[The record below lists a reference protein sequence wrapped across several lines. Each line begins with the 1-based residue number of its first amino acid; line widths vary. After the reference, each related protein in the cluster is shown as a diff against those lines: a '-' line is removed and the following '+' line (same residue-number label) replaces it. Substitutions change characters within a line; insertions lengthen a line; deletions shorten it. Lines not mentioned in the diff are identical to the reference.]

1 MAEAREVASPPP
13 GRRTRGVSA
22 RGLGVRPVSA
32 TRERES
38 NVPGRR
44 PPAVEVFSSWGI
56 EASLLMARG
65 IRAGLGMTH

>member
-1 MAEAREVASPPP
+1 MAEARELPSPPP

-22 RGLGVRPVSA
+22 RGLGVRLVSC
-32 TRERES
+32 TRDSES

-44 PPAVEVFSSWGI
+44 PPAEVFSSWGI
-56 EASLLMARG
+56 EGSLFMARG